1 MKSICA
7 AAFLVLAA
15 VACSKEVPVATTS
28 TTSAEALPPA
38 DTNGTTPPPAVPE
51 LGKDGQGK
59 ARMSAKPRTMST
71 DDGVTSTSSIP
82 TTDDSE
88 LTATPAET
96 AVTPPVQGTTTT
108 TTTTT
113 VTTVKKKAPKPA
125 GDYGAGAARGNGIN
139 STGPVGNGGGGVR

>member
-15 VACSKEVPVATTS
+15 VACNKDLPVATTS

-51 LGKDGQGK
+51 LGKDGQGR
-59 ARMSAKPRTMST
+59 ARMSAKPRATSSMS
-71 DDGVTSTSSIP
+71 DDGLTTTSSIP
-82 TTDDSE
+82 ATDDSE
-88 LTATPAET
+88 VVAAPAET
-96 AVTPPVQGTTTT
+96 AVVPPVQGSTTT

-113 VTTVKKKAPKPA
+113 VTTVKKKPVAKPA
-125 GDYGAGAARGNGIN
+125 GDYGTGAARGNGIN
-139 STGPVGNGGGGVR
+139 STAPGGGTR